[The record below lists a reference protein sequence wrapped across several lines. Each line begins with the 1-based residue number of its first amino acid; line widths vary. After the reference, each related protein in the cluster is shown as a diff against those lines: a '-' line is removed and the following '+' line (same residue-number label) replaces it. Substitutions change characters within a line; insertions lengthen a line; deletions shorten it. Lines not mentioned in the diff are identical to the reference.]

1 MIRPRSWMNPE
12 GTDGNHIGCGILKE
26 FPSNTEFEQSSG
38 KKPDCHKF
46 WYSNNVRIPGQPTLP
61 EEVSQPEV
69 ECIGQAGHHDDDH
82 EFPWWS
88 PGTAPIFGSCGTAGG
103 IPTGKEN

>member
-12 GTDGNHIGCGILKE
+12 GTEGNHIGCGILKE
-26 FPSNTEFEQSSG
+26 FPSNTEFEHVQG
-38 KKPDCHKF
+38 EKPDCHNFWQALDSKF
-46 WYSNNVRIPGQPTLP
+46 INLFTVKVINRYSNNVRIPGHATLP
-61 EEVSQPEV
+61 DEVSQPEV

-88 PGTAPIFGSCGTAGG
+88 PGW
-103 IPTGKEN
+103 